1 MNYLSKI
8 FLKIKY
14 SSFFVIVLFSD
25 IFAQHQD
32 SIAVI
37 SQDSVVAI
45 SKDSVDNNI
54 EGKMNQLRTQLGM
67 DVNAEFD
74 KNAFNMLSRK
84 LISLGI
90 NDDQLQDGYDW
101 GGGKSGFDFY
111 LRNNINRILSDLIV
125 IKTFPD
131 SLDRLKDLEFVE
143 SSLDTVDEKENN
155 AIEIEQVKGLA
166 IDKNLELPRD
176 NKLKNKDIDNTKISR
191 LSRYNIRSSI
201 AKPLLKGASLE
212 THLAYID
219 YAVSVKTPIG
229 ISLGPI
235 FTSIGFEYVHYSFE
249 KPLTPDNQP
258 TTADTISFFGNAYA
272 TALYFDL
279 YKLIKIGKN
288 SIDKQFILGVGKYD
302 SGIGFVNGLVSGFDI
317 AILVGKLPA
326 SLFISGRGHI
336 VKFNDIGITYWGTIH
351 AGLGIEIR

>member
-1 MNYLSKI
+1 MIYLFKI

-14 SSFFVIVLFSD
+14 VSFFVIVLLSD

-32 SIAVI
+32 SIPVI
-37 SQDSVVAI
+37 SQDSLGAI
-45 SKDSVDNNI
+45 SKDSIDNNI
-54 EGKMNQLRTQLGM
+54 EGKMNQLRTQLGI

-84 LISLGI
+84 LIYLGI

-101 GGGKSGFDFY
+101 GGGKSGFVFY
-111 LRNNINRILSDLIV
+111 LRNNIDRILSDLIV
-125 IKTFPD
+125 VKTFPD
-131 SLDRLKDLEFVE
+131 SLDRLKNLEPIKL
-143 SSLDTVDEKENN
+143 SLDTVDENEIN
-155 AIEIEQVKGLA
+155 ALEIEQVKGLA
-166 IDKNLELPRD
+166 LGKNLELPRD
-176 NKLKNKDIDNTKISR
+176 KKLKNKDIGNTKIIR
-191 LSRYNIRSSI
+191 LSRYNVRASI
-201 AKPLLKGASLE
+201 AKPLLKGGSLE
-212 THLAYID
+212 THVAYID
-219 YAVSVKTPIG
+219 YAVSVKTPLG

-249 KPLTPDNQP
+249 KPLTPDNQF

-288 SIDKQFILGVGKYD
+288 SIDKQFVIGLGKYD
-302 SGIGFVNGLVSGFDI
+302 DGIGSVNGFISGFDI
-317 AILVGKLPA
+317 AILLGKLPA
-326 SLFISGRGHI
+326 SLFLSGRAHA
-336 VKFNDIGITYWGTIH
+336 VRFNNIGTTYWCTIR

>member
-1 MNYLSKI
+1 M
-8 FLKIKY
+8 
-14 SSFFVIVLFSD
+14 
-25 IFAQHQD
+25 
-32 SIAVI
+32 
-37 SQDSVVAI
+37 
-45 SKDSVDNNI
+45 
-54 EGKMNQLRTQLGM
+54 
-67 DVNAEFD
+67 
-74 KNAFNMLSRK
+74 
-84 LISLGI
+84 
-90 NDDQLQDGYDW
+90 
-101 GGGKSGFDFY
+101 
-111 LRNNINRILSDLIV
+111 
-125 IKTFPD
+125 
-131 SLDRLKDLEFVE
+131 
-143 SSLDTVDEKENN
+143 
-155 AIEIEQVKGLA
+155 
-166 IDKNLELPRD
+166 
-176 NKLKNKDIDNTKISR
+176 
-191 LSRYNIRSSI
+191 
-201 AKPLLKGASLE
+201 KGASLE

-336 VKFNDIGITYWGTIH
+336 VKFNDIGTTYWGTIH